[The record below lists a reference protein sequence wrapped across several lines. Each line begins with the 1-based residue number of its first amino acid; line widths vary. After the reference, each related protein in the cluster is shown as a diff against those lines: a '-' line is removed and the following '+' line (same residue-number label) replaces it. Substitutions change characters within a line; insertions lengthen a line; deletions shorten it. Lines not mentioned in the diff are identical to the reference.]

1 MYPEVS
7 GSSRGSCFRQYS
19 GAMLGFSKDQTR
31 MTNRNRKGVVGML
44 PNANFQCSVTLP
56 SKFQR
61 FGDTS
66 WGDWWRIWNAS
77 TVWVMGRHIP
87 NQTWN
92 TSVAT
97 CRGHEQWLS
106 NQQFGTCSGFF
117 TPSNTSSQT
126 HNTQMNIF
134 GYKGCYFSGHLPAP
148 EASKQGWRTSQP
160 RATRFWA
167 TTISVH
173 VSATCTHK
181 CSIPAIQ
188 GWRAHL
194 AIYPPD
200 TWFRDSL
207 SEAWG
212 HVIIWR
218 ERPMPMPLACCQ
230 QISNLRSFSN
240 L

>member
-19 GAMLGFSKDQTR
+19 GAMLGFSKDQTK

-117 TPSNTSSQT
+117 S
-126 HNTQMNIF
+126 
-134 GYKGCYFSGHLPAP
+134 HLPIQVHRRITLRWIFLDTRDATSAGTCRRLKP
-148 EASKQGWRTSQP
+148 PNKVDEHPNQGLQGFEPQP
-160 RATRFWA
+160 
-167 TTISVH
+167 SV
-173 VSATCTHK
+173 CTFLLRVP
-181 CSIPAIQ
+181 INAAYL
-188 GWRAHL
+188 R
-194 AIYPPD
+194 
-200 TWFRDSL
+200 FRDDEHIWL
-207 SEAWG
+207 FTLPTLDFVTVCQRHEA
-212 HVIIWR
+212 
-218 ERPMPMPLACCQ
+218 M
-230 QISNLRSFSN
+230 S
-240 L
+240 